1 MKVSVAMR
9 HDSLTGELREL
20 TERRAQRLARF
31 EPRLGLVAITYDDD
45 GDRRRAE
52 VRADVDGAVA
62 VVARAG
68 GPTHRSALDRALDR
82 TIRQLKRQRERRRDH
97 QAPPVDV
104 ADRVAE
110 PADQVAEPAD
120 QVAEAA
126 DRDPE
131 ISLP

>member
-9 HDSLTGELREL
+9 HDSLSGELREV

-31 EPRLGLVAITYDDD
+31 EPRLGVVAITFDED

-52 VRADVDGAVA
+52 VRADVDGAA
-62 VVARAG
+62 SVVARAG

-82 TIRQLKRQRERRRDH
+82 TIRQLKRQRERRLDH
-97 QAPPVDV
+97 QAPPVEIPV
-104 ADRVAE
+104 RSV
-110 PADQVAEPAD
+110 
-120 QVAEAA
+120 EAA
-126 DRDPE
+126 DEDPE